1 MPRQSGMP
9 CSTSVYF
16 QLNDNLWQQNFS
28 NHTKY
33 KEIISKYITNSFR
46 KTYFEVAVW
55 RHFLVTTRPYQHSLL
70 FNGKFSFRDC
80 LWQLTFPNHAKL
92 KNKPLA
98 TFQAVKKK
106 AGFKLLSDVILSSL
120 NDQSDVPCFT
130 ITSFK
135 LYEYHWSSSF
145 SNHTKLKQKTFMYI
159 SRHIARPYT

>member
-1 MPRQSGMP
+1 MITSGSKTSQITRNTRKLSLNTSQILSEKLTLKLLCDVIFLSLPGHTNIP
-9 CSTSVYF
+9 CFLMV
-16 QLNDNLWQQNFS
+16 NF
-28 NHTKY
+28 H
-33 KEIISKYITNSFR
+33 
-46 KTYFEVAVW
+46 
-55 RHFLVTTRPYQHSLL
+55 LD
-70 FNGKFSFRDC
+70 DC

-106 AGFKLLSDVILSSL
+106 TGFKLLSDVILSSL